1 MMYTYHIDVNDNIAE
16 AETFINEPWVCL
28 DKTEVEFL
36 VKMLKIKRRN
46 SILEQLDYL
55 RDALRS
61 PAGIGVLTYYSLV
74 RAIVDKYF
82 KTDFKIKEPKY
93 YVHVL
98 PQQTEGYL
106 NASDEAPNNQLDP
119 TAPKIVCYL
128 EKVEGGANAI
138 GTIKGTYTDK
148 LAMISFLI
156 MRFAKGDRE
165 TLEDIIEMSK
175 TLFDY
180 DKAKERKHD

>member
-1 MMYTYHIDVNDNIAE
+1 MMYTYHIDVNDNIEE
-16 AETFINEPWVCL
+16 AETFINEPWAYL

-74 RAIVDKYF
+74 RAIVDRYF

-98 PQQTEGYL
+98 PKEAEGYL
-106 NASDEAPNNQLDP
+106 NANENALDGFYFDTKKQWEGSQTKFTKEEIEELKKMPSLKGINFDE
-119 TAPKIVCYL
+119 CL
-128 EKVEGGANAI
+128 EEVQ
-138 GTIKGTYTDK
+138 
-148 LAMISFLI
+148 
-156 MRFAKGDRE
+156 
-165 TLEDIIEMSK
+165 EDE
-175 TLFDY
+175 D
-180 DKAKERKHD
+180 